1 MDIIS
6 PLNSNCMTLTS
17 EQQQMFNTILDLVY
31 CLRRE
36 RDKEKANHIQY
47 LIEAEKNKLMKSM
60 PSFRDY
66 LRFMSEAAPLFK

>member
-1 MDIIS
+1 MILS
-6 PLNSNCMTLTS
+6 S

-36 RDKEKANHIQY
+36 RNQEKANHIQY

-66 LRFMSEAAPLFK
+66 IRFMANSAPLFH

>member
-1 MDIIS
+1 MILS
-6 PLNSNCMTLTS
+6 S

-36 RDKEKANHIQY
+36 KDKEKANHIQY

-66 LRFMSEAAPLFK
+66 IKFMASSAPLFH